1 MQACLSCNNK
11 YALNNEATPMI
22 IKDNVSMHQN
32 TEGKEIY
39 YPGSMKRR

>member
-1 MQACLSCNNK
+1 MVACLSCNNK

-32 TEGKEIY
+32 TKGKGIY
-39 YPGSMKRR
+39 YLNSVKLS

>member
-1 MQACLSCNNK
+1 MRACLSCNNK

-32 TEGKEIY
+32 TKGKEIY
-39 YPGSMKRR
+39 YLSSATMS